1 VLSHVSARYSLSA
14 EELVTEARTVFPET
28 VVARDGMTVEVP
40 YSE

>member
-1 VLSHVSARYSLSA
+1 
-14 EELVTEARTVFPET
+14 VTEARLVFPET